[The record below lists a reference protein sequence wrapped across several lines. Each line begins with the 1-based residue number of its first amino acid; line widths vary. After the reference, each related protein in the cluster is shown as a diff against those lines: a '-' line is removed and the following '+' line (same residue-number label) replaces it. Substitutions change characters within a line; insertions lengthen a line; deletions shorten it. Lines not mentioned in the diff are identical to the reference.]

1 MRLPPRESDKGVGK
15 GNTGGMRGAKRKQIY
30 SSPFEVEWTGLN
42 QPTQQRSFY
51 ATAKLYRSQII
62 GTTNAFGNPGVVGV
76 FGECFGLADGYQ
88 LVGEVMAHQGDDGLP
103 CFIVGSQ
110 RQSISTASAGNY
122 RG

>member
-1 MRLPPRESDKGVGK
+1 M
-15 GNTGGMRGAKRKQIY
+15 
-30 SSPFEVEWTGLN
+30 LN

-88 LVGEVMAHQGDDGLP
+88 LVGEVMANQGDDGLP
-103 CFIVGSQ
+103 ASLWGASAN
-110 RQSISTASAGNY
+110 ISPASAGND